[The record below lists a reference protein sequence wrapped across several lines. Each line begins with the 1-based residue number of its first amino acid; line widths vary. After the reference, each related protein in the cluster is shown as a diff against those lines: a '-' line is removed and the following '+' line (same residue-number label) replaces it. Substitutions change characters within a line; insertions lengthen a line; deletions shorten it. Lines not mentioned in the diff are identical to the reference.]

1 MLYCSID
8 VSLSGNM
15 LFMFSKLPNF
25 FVIGAAKC
33 GTSTICHILGQH
45 PDVFMSDPKEPH
57 FFGRDD
63 PVKTWDWYAHS
74 FEGAGEAIAIGE
86 GSTSYTHP
94 NIIERVARE
103 IWEYGP
109 TSRLIYMVRH
119 PIRRLESDWRMRTYE
134 GWAGGS
140 INEAVKTGGSLLSHG
155 MYWRNLNFYR
165 QLFED
170 EQILIIFLED
180 LASDPASTLR
190 RCFEHLGVS
199 PEAPIENRRM
209 ARNKS
214 SELRQDGHVVRIL
227 KDSSLRNLL
236 TRLVPPGVKQH
247 LMALLTS
254 KLDVTLNWDTEAK
267 RIAVDSFREDAQKF
281 LSFCDKSP
289 AFWNLEDN
297 ID

>member
-1 MLYCSID
+1 MTS
-8 VSLSGNM
+8 N
-15 LFMFSKLPNF
+15 LPNY

-33 GTSTICHILGQH
+33 GTSTICHILDQH
-45 PDVFMSDPKEPH
+45 PDVFMTDPKEPH

-63 PVKTWDWYAHS
+63 PVKTWDWYAQL

-94 NIIERVARE
+94 HIIERVARE

-109 TSRLIYMVRH
+109 KSRLIYMVRH

-140 INEAVKTGGSLLSHG
+140 INEAVKAGGSLLSHG
-155 MYWRNLNFYR
+155 LYWRNLNHYR
-165 QLFED
+165 QHFSD

-190 RCFEHLGVS
+190 RCFEHLRVK
-199 PEAPIENRRM
+199 PEAPVENWDV

-214 SELRQDGHVVRIL
+214 SEFRKDGHIARII
-227 KDSSLRNLL
+227 KESSLRNLL
-236 TRLVPPGVKQH
+236 TGLVPPGVKQH
-247 LMALLTS
+247 LRALLTS
-254 KLDVTLNWDTEAK
+254 KIDLTLNWDAEAK
-267 RIAVDSFREDAQKF
+267 RIAVVSLREDAHKF
-281 LSFCDKSP
+281 LTFCGKSP
-289 AFWNLEDN
+289 AFWNLEENLD
-297 ID
+297 